1 LVHHGLKASA
11 TGVKV
16 KLGATVF
23 VTRARSID
31 MDLAARIRRA
41 LRRAGQ
47 TAAESRRAYREGY
60 RVASLPHDEEGRARI
75 VCRRHAERRAVLV
88 SEDGRPACF
97 EAGHPDC
104 QGCVEDV
111 REGAVETW

>member
-1 LVHHGLKASA
+1 MERPRADEAGFL
-11 TGVKV
+11 
-16 KLGATVF
+16 
-23 VTRARSID
+23 VTRVRPTG

-41 LRRAGQ
+41 LRRAGR

-60 RVASLPHDEEGRARI
+60 RVASLPHDDEGRARI

-88 SEDGRPACF
+88 DEAGRPACF
-97 EAGHPDC
+97 EADHPDC
-104 QGCVEDV
+104 EGCVEDV